1 MKHVP
6 QGRWNGGQ
14 LLVLDLC
21 THSVVWVQAALHH
34 IAHTAAVAVLSV
46 HAAVQVVAG
55 KQTCAVPA
63 LCCDP
68 WKVQLQLVEACA
80 AAAAAAAAVPAAA
93 GSADAHAAVVH
104 HVAVVQHAAVLRA
117 EEQLQCLLPRPCHK
131 DCLGLL
137 DCPERQYSI
146 THNSYAGMQLCL
158 DWLAIA
164 VPFAWLGDSPRSGRE
179 RRSRC
184 HQKHRPAY

>member
-55 KQTCAVPA
+55 KRTCAVPA

-68 WKVQLQLVEACA
+68 WKVQLQLVEAGA
-80 AAAAAAAAVPAAA
+80 AAVAAAAAVLAAA
-93 GSADAHAAVVH
+93 GSADAHA
-104 HVAVVQHAAVLRA
+104 AVVQHAAVLRA

-137 DCPERQYSI
+137 DCPECQYSI
-146 THNSYAGMQLCL
+146 THNSYAGMQLC
-158 DWLAIA
+158 
-164 VPFAWLGDSPRSGRE
+164 
-179 RRSRC
+179 
-184 HQKHRPAY
+184 

>member
-6 QGRWNGGQ
+6 QGRWDDVQ

-21 THSVVWVQAALHH
+21 THSVVWVQVAWHY
-34 IAHTAAVAVLSV
+34 IACTAAAAVLSV

-55 KQTCAVPA
+55 KRTCAVHA

-68 WKVQLQLVEACA
+68 WKVQLQLVEAG
-80 AAAAAAAAVPAAA
+80 AAAAAAAVLAAA

-104 HVAVVQHAAVLRA
+104 HAAVVQHAAVLRA

-184 HQKHRPAY
+184 HKKHRPPY